1 MMLMRIEMQSRLL
14 RILLFRASTSTCG
27 IPKVITLSLRNVTA
41 AIARQLLAVSSS
53 AAIWMECPDFDN
65 PKIRASDLQEIEAR
79 YPTLGYFRLLVATSV
94 FGMRRLLWPT

>member
-1 MMLMRIEMQSRLL
+1 MLDNFSEGGLL
-14 RILLFRASTSTCG
+14 HMVKSLENLQ
-27 IPKVITLSLRNVTA
+27 VITLSLRNVTA

-94 FGMRRLLWPT
+94 FGIRRLLWPT